1 MAHSVIIADDHEIVR
16 QGVRQSLSGHDWLDI
31 VGEATNGLEA
41 IRYVKTL
48 RPDLLLL
55 DLAMPYSK
63 GIEVFTEARR
73 WSPDT
78 KVIIFTGMTARGLA
92 RQLIHAQVDGL
103 VQKNGS
109 VDELLAAI
117 KSVLAGKPYIDEAM
131 ALDAAEGGEARLTP
145 REMQILS
152 LLASG
157 NSSSQIADAINISRR
172 TVENHRANIMRKVGV
187 NSIAGLMAYA
197 VREGLLEPERQM

>member
-16 QGVRQSLSGHDWLDI
+16 QGVRQSLSGHEWLNI

-78 KVIIFTGMTARGLA
+78 KIIIFTGMTARGLA
-92 RQLIHAQVDGL
+92 RQLIQAQVDGL

-117 KSVLAGKPYIDEAM
+117 KSVLAGKRYIDDAMVQEAE
-131 ALDAAEGGEARLTP
+131 EGGQARLTP

-157 NSSSQIADAINISRR
+157 NSSSQIADSINISRR